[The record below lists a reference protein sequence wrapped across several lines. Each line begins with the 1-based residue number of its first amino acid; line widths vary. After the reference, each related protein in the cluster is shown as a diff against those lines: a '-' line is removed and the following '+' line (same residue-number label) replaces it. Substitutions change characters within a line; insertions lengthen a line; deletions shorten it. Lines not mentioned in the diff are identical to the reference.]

1 MNMIE
6 SVTSG
11 AIQKAAKKPF
21 EPVRIQP
28 ADPWGSFN
36 TVISPTSFN
45 LC

>member
-21 EPVRIQP
+21 EPVKIQP
-28 ADPWGSFN
+28 ADPGGSFN
-36 TVISPTSFN
+36 TVMTAASVN
-45 LC
+45 